1 MGFLVILFQ
10 GLFSYELS
18 FQFHGLNLMLL
29 KCWRRY
35 LGRGEIGWV
44 RSGILGMADRIDW
57 FGLEMMQTD
66 SDENIRWTAIGSGWF
81 SLVGG
86 FSG

>member
-1 MGFLVILFQ
+1 M
-10 GLFSYELS
+10 
-18 FQFHGLNLMLL
+18 
-29 KCWRRY
+29 
-35 LGRGEIGWV
+35 GRGEIGWV
-44 RSGILGMADRIDW
+44 PSGILGMADRIDW

-66 SDENIRWTAIGSGWF
+66 SDEHIRWTAIGSGWF

>member
-1 MGFLVILFQ
+1 M
-10 GLFSYELS
+10 
-18 FQFHGLNLMLL
+18 
-29 KCWRRY
+29 
-35 LGRGEIGWV
+35 GRGEIGWV
-44 RSGILGMADRIDW
+44 RSEILGMADRIDW

-81 SLVGG
+81 SLVGV